1 MKQIPLTKKVL
12 ILCIVLNVVIFVVY
26 GFLYYDIGSQNKK
39 ASVLLGQVNSDMQ
52 KNDTLRAIK
61 VSLNQN
67 KDFISQIDSF
77 FIAPDGV
84 VNFISLLE
92 SLGKKAGVKL
102 SIGSVSVVPEGGAKD
117 FKENLSLRLDM
128 SGSWENIYYFLSLL
142 QNQPYRIMFDNAS
155 VSLEGAADAIKFTD
169 KGTARV
175 RGQNE
180 VWKGAFSIRVLKL
193 IQQNP

>member
-1 MKQIPLTKKVL
+1 MKQIPFTKKIL
-12 ILCIVLNVVIFVVY
+12 ILCIILNVVIIFVY

-39 ASVLLGQVNSDMQ
+39 ASELLGQVNSDMQ

-61 VSLNQN
+61 ISLNQN
-67 KDFISQIDSF
+67 KDFISQVDSF

-92 SLGKKAGVKL
+92 GLGKASGVKL

-117 FKENLSLRLDM
+117 FKEDLSLRLDM
-128 SGSWENIYYFLSLL
+128 SGSWEQIYYFLSLL
-142 QNQPYRIMFDNAS
+142 QNQPYRIMFDTAS
-155 VSLEGAADAIKFTD
+155 IGLEGAVDAIKFTD
-169 KGTARV
+169 KGTVRV

-193 IQQNP
+193 MQ

>member
-1 MKQIPLTKKVL
+1 MKQIPFTKKVL